1 MTRTVIT
8 EPALSRGLNK
18 MEMCGE
24 VAAMTYPTRIEPEV
38 VEVMRRLV
46 EVAEEHIFRVALADA
61 GKALFAE
68 VQAMS
73 AEKRM
78 ALPTGIQISL
88 PSGDLH
94 GDIGRKR

>member
-1 MTRTVIT
+1 
-8 EPALSRGLNK
+8 
-18 MEMCGE
+18 
-24 VAAMTYPTRIEPEV
+24 MTYPTRIEPEV
-38 VEVMRRLV
+38 VEAMRKLV
-46 EVAEEHIFRVALADA
+46 EVAEEHIRVALADA

-68 VQAMS
+68 AKAMS

-78 ALPTGIQISL
+78 ALPTGIQIPL